1 MLSALPPNLDNKSIE
16 GLSLDE
22 SNGWEKQSSDA
33 LSEVSVANLQD
44 RIIQMEETHYSTS
57 EELQAT
63 LQELSDLQDRSVKK
77 QRIS

>member
-63 LQELSDLQDRSVKK
+63 LQELSDLQDRYV
-77 QRIS
+77 RAMA